1 MGSYPMEGSVSGVA
15 GWCFTTYYN
24 MLQKFG
30 GCCGG
35 WAMCGIMRDMKNMSV
50 SRKIAIL
57 LVVFA
62 SMVGVSFAE
71 DASAT
76 LSTAAVSPIMPAV
89 TRDATFVVGA
99 NLDRNQ
105 ILRVVDCFVERML
118 RMMAADEQT
127 AEDVR
132 RIVDAWRDPFANI
145 PTESSE
151 FLSECGLN
159 GVYPEWALMSVEG
172 LLSLNDDSP
181 NLGGMALAILA
192 PIDLDRVI
200 SVVCRKMAEADED
213 DIAFREIYIDG
224 EKAWRILPNRNSV
237 ARDFREVNVNPHIA
251 SIDGRLVIVAMSRRI
266 LEKQIRL
273 YRNGEGAR
281 EGDGDA
287 LGGFSAADGQLMRI
301 YMSGIGDTIRC
312 NVPVEA
318 MKRGLSVGMAADIAS
333 VSEEIVTSLRSLALD
348 VDVAQDGGVRLTLRL
363 EAGSEDDG
371 ELIRTLVGAG
381 LALAKTFGLR
391 TMNMP
396 RELASVV
403 RGMHVGGLGSMVEFR
418 CDDAAFVLGGIVLP
432 QVSLVL
438 NDAIASSR
446 AMRGR
451 NIFVGIIQANTER
464 EVHGFENVWPR
475 TVALEG
481 EGYKDDIAGK
491 AYTTSTEYFRD
502 MFDAENYGTQDWAPY
517 LDCDISVFG
526 RNFDDWCVAA
536 NVTDDMP
543 DCIPVLVSA
552 NFNPELL
559 RRKWD
564 RRSGSIVRLPIGSR
578 SGAAKSMFGDR
589 EIVVVRKGGSVE
601 VLKERDLTYAALYR
615 NCAFCLPE
623 TETPLVYLTPKG
635 IAVPQ

>member
-1 MGSYPMEGSVSGVA
+1 
-15 GWCFTTYYN
+15 
-24 MLQKFG
+24 
-30 GCCGG
+30 
-35 WAMCGIMRDMKNMSV
+35 MRGMKNMSV
-50 SRKIAIL
+50 SRKIAVL

-76 LSTAAVSPIMPAV
+76 LSTAAVSPIKPAV

-105 ILRVVDCFVERML
+105 AQRVVESFVERL
-118 RMMAADEQT
+118 LGMMAVDGQI
-127 AEDVR
+127 AEAAR
-132 RIVDAWRDPFANI
+132 RMVDAWRDPLANI
-145 PTESSE
+145 PSESRE
-151 FLSECGLN
+151 FLSECGLE
-159 GVYPEWALMSVEG
+159 GVYPEWALLSMEGPLQLNVERQ
-172 LLSLNDDSP
+172 
-181 NLGGMALAILA
+181 NLGGLALAVA
-192 PIDLDRVI
+192 GPVDLERVI
-200 SVVCRKMAEADED
+200 SAVGRKMAESGED
-213 DIAFREIYIDG
+213 DVVIREIYIDG

-281 EGDGDA
+281 EGYGDA
-287 LGGFSAADGQLMRI
+287 LGGFSAADGQLTRI
-301 YMSGIGDTIRC
+301 YMSGIGEAIRC

-318 MKRGLSVGMAADIAS
+318 MKRGLNFGMAADIAS

-348 VDVAQDGGVRLTLRL
+348 VDVAQDGGVGLTLRL

-391 TMNMP
+391 AMNMP

-418 CDDAAFVLGGIVLP
+418 CDNAALLLGGMVIP
-432 QVSLVL
+432 QISLALSNAQASAVSVK
-438 NDAIASSR
+438 
-446 AMRGR
+446 GR
-451 NIFVGIIQANTER
+451 NIFVGIILANTER
-464 EVHGFENVWPR
+464 EACGLENVWPR

-481 EGYKDDIAGK
+481 DGYKDDIAGK

-502 MFDAENYGTQDWAPY
+502 MFDAQNYGTQDWAPY
-517 LDCDISVFG
+517 LDCDISAFG
-526 RNFDDWCVAA
+526 RDFDDWCVAA

-564 RRSGSIVRLPIGSR
+564 RRSGSIVRLPIGPR

-623 TETPLVYLTPKG
+623 TATPLVYLTPKG